1 MYYRNSLDKYGE
13 CSARGENAENAFI
26 AVVKRKKIKYRDATI
41 KEQFDHIDYV
51 LEIDG
56 KEVFLD
62 VKARKKISR
71 FDKGPADDK
80 VWVEFKNV
88 SGKNGWLHGSSNIIV
103 FEREK
108 DYVLVSRKKL
118 LEYCEN
124 NIDKTNVVS
133 EASNALY
140 KLYTRHG
147 RKDIISMI
155 KMEDLFLNMKPLIWK
170 K

>member
-71 FDKGPADDK
+71 YDKGTADDK